1 MTASRRGAVPAAA
14 SERASRSSGFRP
26 SSRSRLRIAA
36 GALLAAVAVG
46 VMLLIFATAD
56 KRIAVLQLIHDVPAG
71 QQLAAD
77 DVRTI
82 EVSADPTLAIVH
94 AGNLDVVVGRY
105 AKVRMTSGA
114 LLTEPMLQSAPLVAP
129 GSAVVAVTI
138 PSGELPVGLRERS
151 QIQLVFPPTGS
162 AADVPP
168 VPVTGRVVGL
178 PTAPDS
184 VTGKLSLSVEM
195 AAADAVTVAAAAEV
209 RVVLLDPGVDPASA
223 TTDAG
228 DGGDGSTATTGVGG

>member
-1 MTASRRGAVPAAA
+1 MPAASA
-14 SERASRSSGFRP
+14 ERSSRPGGFRP

-36 GALLAAVAVG
+36 GVLLAVVAVG

-94 AGNLDVVVGRY
+94 AGDLDLVVGRY
-105 AKVRMTSGA
+105 ATVRMTSGA
-114 LLTEPMLQSAPLVAP
+114 LLTEPMLQSSPLVAP

-151 QIQLVFPPTGS
+151 QVQLVFPSTGS

-168 VPVTGRVVGL
+168 APVTGRVVGL

-195 AAADAVTVAAAAEV
+195 AAVDAVTVAAAAEV
-209 RVVLLDPGVDPASA
+209 RVVLLDPGVDPASVA
-223 TTDAG
+223 ADVV
-228 DGGDGSTATTGVGG
+228 DGGDASTTTTVVGG